1 MLAYRDSGSLFLTLV
16 LEQPHQEWK
25 LSRLIFNELLF
36 LGVEQSEVLRV
47 SSPQIPDRDVFPIL
61 KTIGI
66 PDMFQGVSLG
76 DLNFVGGSR
85 SRLPRHRIPSQSWG
99 RCQFGSLMRCNDDL

>member
-47 SSPQIPDRDVFPIL
+47 SSPQIPDRYVFPIL

-76 DLNFVGGSR
+76 DLNFLAALGLAYRAAIEYLAKAGGDANLAR
-85 SRLPRHRIPSQSWG
+85 
-99 RCQFGSLMRCNDDL
+99 

>member
-1 MLAYRDSGSLFLTLV
+1 MNSHTKNGSFLDYI
-16 LEQPHQEWK
+16 QRA
-25 LSRLIFNELLF
+25 SF
-36 LGVEQSEVLRV
+36 LGCEQSEVLRV

-76 DLNFVGGSR
+76 DLNFLAALGLAYRAAIEYLAKAGGDANLAR
-85 SRLPRHRIPSQSWG
+85 
-99 RCQFGSLMRCNDDL
+99 